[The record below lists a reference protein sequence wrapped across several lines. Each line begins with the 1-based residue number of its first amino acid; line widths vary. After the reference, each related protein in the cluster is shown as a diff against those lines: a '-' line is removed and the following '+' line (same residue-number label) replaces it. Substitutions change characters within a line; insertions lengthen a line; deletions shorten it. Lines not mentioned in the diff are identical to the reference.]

1 MRPRGLLLLASAGL
15 VTVSPLAHAQS
26 PQTAPATI
34 DFERRAADLVG
45 KMTLEEK
52 ASQVVDIAPAI
63 TRLGVPAYNWW
74 SEGLHGVARAGEA
87 TVFPQ
92 AIGLAATWDVPLV
105 RRTAATIADEFRA
118 KYVQTL
124 KPDGSSD
131 KYRGLTVWSPNVNIF
146 RDPRWGRGQETYGED
161 PYLTSR
167 FGVAFIQGLQG
178 DDPGQPK
185 TIASIKH
192 FAVHSGPEAN
202 RHREDVRPSPRDF
215 EDTYLP
221 AFKAALVEGKA
232 QGLMCAYN
240 AVDGIPACG
249 SPLLATLVRDEWGFK
264 GHIVSDCAAIADFF
278 KEDAHRYT
286 RTPEEAA
293 AAALNAGTDL
303 FCAEFGHNKSADPKI
318 VVNAVRQGFVA
329 ETVLDTTVKRLM
341 EARLRLGILKDAP
354 PSPYAT
360 IPATLNDT
368 PGHALLSL
376 EAARASMVLLKNEGL
391 LPLKQAPKKIVV
403 IGPNA
408 ESVDA
413 LVGNY
418 NGTPSAPVTL
428 RAGLAE
434 RFPNSN
440 VTFVEGTGHVGA
452 PLKLVPASTFCADA
466 ECKVKG
472 LKVEEFKGTA
482 LAGKPVR
489 TAMGEDVTFSW
500 GRPLRQERT
509 SSIRWTG
516 FVTPQDT
523 GPYRFKLDGDG
534 GYRILID
541 GREVV
546 NAWDAAE
553 PAMIADGEI
562 TLTAGKRYPVSVE
575 AIQSGSRGTQRLLWS
590 NFSER
595 EEAAL
600 KAASDADLIVFAGGL
615 TAKLEGEEMRVA
627 AKGFAGG
634 DRTSIDLPEPQEALL
649 KRLHAT
655 GKPVVLV
662 LMNGSALSVNWA
674 DKNLPAI
681 VEAWYPGGNG
691 GRAVA
696 ELIAGDFSPSGR
708 LPVTFYKSADQLPAF
723 GDYAMA
729 GRTYR
734 YFSGEPLY
742 RFGHGLSYTRFAY
755 SGAKAEAR
763 VVQAGAPARVTVRV
777 TNTGSR
783 DGHEVV
789 QLYTSRSLPG
799 APIRSLAGFQ
809 RVFLKRGG
817 SRVVEFTLAPESV
830 SIVQQDGQRSIQ
842 PGPVSVW
849 VGGGQESSALG
860 QRLQLRVKGTKQ
872 LASAQDRRAR

>member
-1 MRPRGLLLLASAGL
+1 MLPDKLFLLASAGL
-15 VTVSPLAHAQS
+15 VTVSSLAHAAGS
-26 PQTAPATI
+26 NPIPPI
-34 DFERRAADLVG
+34 DFERRATDLVG
-45 KMTLEEK
+45 WMTLEEK
-52 ASQVVDIAPAI
+52 ASQVVDVAPAI
-63 TRLGVPAYNWW
+63 PRLGIPAYNWW

-105 RRTAATIADEFRA
+105 HRTAETIADEFRA
-118 KYVQTL
+118 KYIQTL

-146 RDPRWGRGQETYGED
+146 RDPRWGRGQETFGED
-161 PYLTSR
+161 PFLTSR

-178 DDPGQPK
+178 DTPEQPK
-185 TIASIKH
+185 TIASVKH

-202 RHREDVRPSPRDF
+202 RHREDVHPSAHDL
-215 EDTYLP
+215 EDTYTP
-221 AFKAALVEGKA
+221 AFKAAVVEGKA
-232 QGLMCAYN
+232 LGLMCAYN
-240 AVDGIPACG
+240 AIDGVPACG
-249 SPLLATLVRDEWGFK
+249 SPLLANLIRDEWGFK
-264 GHIVSDCAAIADFF
+264 GHVVSDCAAIADFF

-293 AAALNAGTDL
+293 AAALKAGTDL
-303 FCAEFGHNKSADPKI
+303 FCAEFGLNKSADTKI
-318 VVNAVRQGFVA
+318 VVNAVRQGLLPEA
-329 ETVLDTTVKRLM
+329 VLDTSVKRLM

-354 PSPYAT
+354 ASPYAS
-360 IPATLNDT
+360 IPATRNDT
-368 PGHALLSL
+368 PEHGELSL
-376 EAARASMVLLKNEGL
+376 EAARASMVLLKNDGL
-391 LPLKQAPKKIVV
+391 LPLKQTPKKIVV

-440 VTFVEGTGHVGA
+440 VTFIEGTGHVGA
-452 PLKLVPASTFCADA
+452 PLKVVPASAFCADA
-466 ECKVKG
+466 ACTAKG
-472 LKVEEFKGTA
+472 LKLEEFKGTA
-482 LAGKPVR
+482 LSGKPVR
-489 TAMGEDVTFSW
+489 TETAQNVSFSW
-500 GRPLRQERT
+500 GRPMRQDRT
-509 SSIRWTG
+509 SSIRWSG
-516 FVTPQDT
+516 LVTPQDT

-562 TLTAGKRYPVSVE
+562 TLTAGKRYTVVVE
-575 AIQSGSRGTQRLLWS
+575 AIQSGNRGDQRLQWS

-595 EEAAL
+595 EDAAL
-600 KAASDADLIVFAGGL
+600 KAAADADLIVFAGGL

-662 LMNGSALSVNWA
+662 LANGSALSVNWA

-681 VEAWYPGGNG
+681 IEVWYPGGNG

-696 ELIAGDFSPSGR
+696 ELIAGDYNPSGR

-723 GDYAMA
+723 SDYSMA

-755 SGAKAEAR
+755 AGAKAGAR
-763 VVQAGAPARVTVRV
+763 VVRAGQPARVSVRV
-777 TNTGSR
+777 TNVGPR

-789 QLYTSRSLPG
+789 QLYTSRSVPG

-809 RVFLKRGG
+809 RVFLKKGE
-817 SRVVEFTLAPESV
+817 SREVAFTLAPESV
-830 SIVQQDGQRSIQ
+830 SVVQQDGQRLIQ
-842 PGPVSVW
+842 PGEVSVW
-849 VGGGQESSALG
+849 VGGGQEGSAAG
-860 QRLQLRVKGTKQ
+860 QRFQFAVKGTAR
-872 LASAQDRRAR
+872 LPSAQDRRGR